1 MFFRKIYDNA
11 VAWLFLSPIQDR
23 PFRGCSGMRGRG
35 AKSSPH
41 LPKTGT
47 VIPYLK
53 RIQKIC
59 KSRDKPL
66 EFGWHLQFFNRK
78 FSLNRKIQT
87 KIGFYYLLSNSFHF
101 YWLFKACFNQHD
113 CNFDYVSKISYFRP
127 PWNNSILKKGYVII
141 SVHEITTKILSRD
154 STYIVNVVM

>member
-35 AKSSPH
+35 AKSSSH

-53 RIQKIC
+53 RIQKYVNHVINPLSSADIC
-59 KSRDKPL
+59 S
-66 EFGWHLQFFNRK
+66 
-78 FSLNRKIQT
+78 FST
-87 KIGFYYLLSNSFHF
+87 E
-101 YWLFKACFNQHD
+101 
-113 CNFDYVSKISYFRP
+113 NFR
-127 PWNNSILKKGYVII
+127 
-141 SVHEITTKILSRD
+141 
-154 STYIVNVVM
+154 